1 MVFSAWA
8 LAGAALAGAVVALA
22 IREALREVYIR
33 REVRRFR
40 AQLLLRAI
48 MGDFDEMDYCPP
60 AEDYDDP
67 ESLS

>member
-8 LAGAALAGAVVALA
+8 LAGASVVGAVVALV

-40 AQLLLRAI
+40 AALLLRAI
-48 MGDFDEMDYCPP
+48 MGNDDEMDYCPP